1 VQQSPSEGEEG
12 HTTNH
17 ANGTGP
23 FRMESRRPDALKVP
37 EANAGWWDTPQ
48 HNLTRIEHSPV
59 GSGTDRFSSSTRGL
73 EQPVGVTVPYSPP
86 GHLGLRV
93 WPTRWPS
100 RRRRRGASAGC

>member
-1 VQQSPSEGEEG
+1 
-12 HTTNH
+12 
-17 ANGTGP
+17 
-23 FRMESRRPDALKVP
+23 
-37 EANAGWWDTPQ
+37 
-48 HNLTRIEHSPV
+48 
-59 GSGTDRFSSSTRGL
+59 L